1 MKNSGTGVK
10 RILVVEDEPAI
21 CEVCR
26 RVLTDEVFE
35 VDIAA
40 NGRVAQDILG
50 ERDYDLCLIDIILP
64 EVNGKQLYQFMEEN
78 YPEVISRVIFTTG
91 DVVGSDT
98 QSFIELARRPFL
110 PKPFTPDELRAM
122 VRKTLRQLEK

>member
-1 MKNSGTGVK
+1 MKNSDTGVK

-64 EVNGKQLYQFMEEN
+64 EVNGKQLYQFMEEK